1 MKITYHHII
10 ILVTAAAF
18 MSCKKDNYDP
28 PKTKLSGKLVYQ
40 GEAIQ
45 VEYDRVP
52 FQLYQYG
59 FGKVG
64 AIGGTFAPDG
74 SYSMLLFNGDY
85 KFVIPN
91 DQGPFVW
98 KKTASGAPDSLS
110 INLKGNQE
118 LDIEVTP
125 YYMLRN
131 AQLTAGGGK
140 ISGSFAVEQIITGA
154 DAKNIER
161 VSLYINKTQFVSGA
175 NNIAFTDI
183 AGSSITDIG
192 NITLETSVP
201 AIVPAQ
207 NYVFARIGLKIA
219 GVEDIIF
226 SPVQKLNF

>member
-1 MKITYHHII
+1 MKITFCHII
-10 ILVTAAAF
+10 ILVAAVGFIA
-18 MSCKKDNYDP
+18 CKKDNYDP

-91 DQGPFVW
+91 DQGPFIW
-98 KKTASGAPDSLS
+98 KKLPSGAPDSLS
-110 INLKGNQE
+110 ITLNGNQE
-118 LDIEVTP
+118 LDIDVTP

-131 AQLTAGGGK
+131 AQLTAGAGRV
-140 ISGSFAVEQIITGA
+140 SASFAAEQIITGA
-154 DAKNIER
+154 DAKDIER
-161 VSLYINKTQFVSGA
+161 VSLYINKTQFVSAA
-175 NNIAFTDI
+175 NNIAFTDV
-183 AGSSITDIG
+183 AGSSLADMT
-192 NITLETSVP
+192 NIMLEAAIP
-201 AIVPAQ
+201 DIVPSQ
-207 NYVFARIGLKIA
+207 NYVFARVGLKIA
-219 GVEDIIF
+219 GVEDMIF
-226 SPVQKLNF
+226 TPVQKLSF